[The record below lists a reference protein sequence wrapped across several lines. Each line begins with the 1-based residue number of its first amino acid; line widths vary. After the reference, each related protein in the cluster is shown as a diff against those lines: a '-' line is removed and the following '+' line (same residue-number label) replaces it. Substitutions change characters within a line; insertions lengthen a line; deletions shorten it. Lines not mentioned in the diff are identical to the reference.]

1 MSIEISKL
9 LQDLLPYMEEL
20 SERFPDGVLREQSAD
35 LRICIATCGAVW
47 SDLLTTATI
56 PDKQADRN
64 DDTNELHRDK
74 VLTHTH
80 TPYIH
85 TLRSTELKLALS

>member
-47 SDLLTTATI
+47 SDLLTTATT
-56 PDKQADRN
+56 PDKTADCN
-64 DDTNELHRDK
+64 DDTNVLHRDK
-74 VLTHTH
+74 VLIQHTYTHWIENCINLH
-80 TPYIH
+80 
-85 TLRSTELKLALS
+85 SQLS